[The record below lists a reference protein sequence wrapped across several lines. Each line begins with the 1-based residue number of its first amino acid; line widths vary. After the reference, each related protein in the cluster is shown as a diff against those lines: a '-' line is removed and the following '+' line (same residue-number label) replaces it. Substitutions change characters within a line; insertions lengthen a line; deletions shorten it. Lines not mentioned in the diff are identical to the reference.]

1 MYAQDGCK
9 HPSPLLPQS
18 SVQKGEGG
26 GGVFLGAYDICVPHG
41 SSTADLLR
49 NWIPSCT
56 MGAVM

>member
-1 MYAQDGCK
+1 MLKMDANTLLHFCHKVVCK
-9 HPSPLLPQS
+9 R
-18 SVQKGEGG
+18 GRG